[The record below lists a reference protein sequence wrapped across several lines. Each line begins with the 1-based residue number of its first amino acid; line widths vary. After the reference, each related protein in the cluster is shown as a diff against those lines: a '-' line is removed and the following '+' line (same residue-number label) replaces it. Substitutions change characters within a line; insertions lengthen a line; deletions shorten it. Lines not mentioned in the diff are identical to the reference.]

1 MSPLALAPADFSATG
16 KTETHKKDKV
26 QTIRNE
32 IQEIHANQQS
42 TSKKNL
48 ADFKHSENEPVQE
61 FDPPDVQYASLNDEM
76 LGQRKHPV
84 KSEHD
89 ELLIKLD
96 KILFLLEE
104 QRDQRTGHVTEEVIL
119 YSFIGVFIIFVL
131 DSFARAG
138 KYVR

>member
-1 MSPLALAPADFSATG
+1 MSPLALAPADFSGNG
-16 KTETHKKDKV
+16 KTETLPKNNV

-32 IQEIHANQQS
+32 IQQIHANQQS
-42 TSKKNL
+42 AGKKNL
-48 ADFKHSENEPVQE
+48 ADFKSSENKPVQE
-61 FDPPDVQYASLNDEM
+61 FEPPEVQYTSLTEEM
-76 LGQRKHPV
+76 RSSPPV
-84 KSEHD
+84 RSEQD
-89 ELLIKLD
+89 ELLLKLD

-104 QRDQRTGHVTEEVIL
+104 QRDQRTGHVAEEVVL